1 MIIIL
6 CDLDNNETRR
16 MIYTLQLLILALGS
30 YFLASVSSAIVICKL
45 YKLPDPRT
53 QGSGNP
59 GTTNVLR
66 LGGKIPAV
74 ITLLG
79 DTLKGFLPVF
89 IAQIV
94 FKDALIS
101 SCIYLIAFL
110 GHVFPIYYGFKGGK
124 GIATAIGGLFAL
136 SWLLGLGF
144 VLVWLLIAALFRY
157 SSLAALVAISCSP
170 ILGGVIIS
178 TQVIGALVIVAAIA
192 VYRHKGNIQRLLAGA
207 ESKIGRKIKISESK

>member
-1 MIIIL
+1 MI
-6 CDLDNNETRR
+6 N
-16 MIYTLQLLILALGS
+16 TLQLLILALAS
-30 YFLASVSSAIVICKL
+30 YFLASISSAIVICKL

-66 LGGKIPAV
+66 LGGKVPAA

-79 DTLKGFLPVF
+79 DALKGFLPVLV
-89 IAQIV
+89 AQV
-94 FKDALIS
+94 LFKDALIS

-110 GHVFPIYYGFKGGK
+110 GHVFPAYYGFKGGK

-136 SWLLGLGF
+136 SWLVGLGF
-144 VLVWLLIAALFRY
+144 VFIWLLMAALFRY

-192 VYRHKGNIQRLLAGA
+192 VYRHKANIQRLLTGK
-207 ESKIGRKIKISESK
+207 ESRLGKQYNSK